1 MPLEMMY
8 ITNRPEVARIA
19 QRYTVQRIW
28 VDLET
33 RGKQERQRGMNT
45 VQSTHTMADVSRI
58 REALTTA
65 ELIVRVNP
73 LFDESGA
80 EIDEAIA
87 RGAQIVMLPM
97 YSTLDEAKRFVDLVA
112 GRAKTMLL
120 LETLGAER
128 CAGAAAALPGVDEM
142 HIGLNDLHLQHGC
155 TFMFELLSDGT
166 VERLCDAIRV
176 SGKPYGFG
184 GVARL
189 DEGLLPAR
197 HIIAEHVR
205 LGSTRAI
212 LSRSFYDAWLEN
224 DLEEIER
231 VFEYGMR
238 EIREYEQRLAHKPP
252 AYFAENQRMVRD
264 EVAAIVK
271 RKAAAL
277 EKS

>member
-166 VERLCDAIRV
+166 VERLCDAIRP
-176 SGKPYGFG
+176 SAKPYGFG

-231 VFEYGMR
+231 VF
-238 EIREYEQRLAHKPP
+238 
-252 AYFAENQRMVRD
+252 
-264 EVAAIVK
+264 
-271 RKAAAL
+271 
-277 EKS
+277 